1 VKMYRH
7 DVFSTYLALLR
18 ISDQCLRRES
28 RQKLLLRIQFPRSL
42 ELEKGGEARDYPVP
56 SLSKPC
62 PVNLCDFSSSL
73 SPIESM

>member
-42 ELEKGGEARDYPVP
+42 ELEKGGEARD
-56 SLSKPC
+56 
-62 PVNLCDFSSSL
+62 
-73 SPIESM
+73 